1 MKEFRSKLNFQYIVG
16 AADFAVKHVQGIDR
30 RTMRWLV
37 ELVEV
42 SGDGGWITEGELLE
56 KMRLLRKYI
65 PGSCQY
71 SMLVLAELL
80 ELNLPQVASSLA
92 AAEWPFKNIE
102 TGLLASPG
110 VC

>member
-1 MKEFRSKLNFQYIVG
+1 MKEFRSKLSFQYIVG

-30 RTMRWLV
+30 KTMRWLV

-56 KMRLLRKYI
+56 KMRLLCKYI
-65 PGSCQY
+65 PGSCRY

-80 ELNLPQVASSLA
+80 ELNLPQVMSSMA
-92 AAEWPFKNIE
+92 AAEWLFWDRE
-102 TGLLASPG
+102 TGLMANPG
-110 VC
+110 MC